1 MNPMRWLAVRTC
13 FPDIHDHR
21 CRHHLP
27 TSSFLTEK
35 PEMNY
40 NGFAAAVQACPQMR
54 TIISARLT

>member
-1 MNPMRWLAVRTC
+1 MNPMRWHAVPTC
-13 FPDIHDHR
+13 FPIYTTIGAGHN
-21 CRHHLP
+21 LP

-54 TIISARLT
+54 TIIFAPLT